1 MKTIVK
7 QLLCLFFLCSSLHLA
22 AQQSDEKAGSSKES
36 SKEPSNSTP
45 KMNILK
51 LNVSALPFR
60 NFSFQYER
68 VLQKNISLAL
78 GIRFMPEGNLPFKN
92 SLNDAANGD
101 RDVENAINNAQL
113 SNFSITPEFRFYV
126 GKKGY
131 GRGFYL
137 APYYRFASF
146 NVSSIPIEYNGGT
159 GTKSINLAGD
169 MKTHSGGLM
178 LGAQWFLGKSVT
190 LDWWI
195 LGAHYGAGK
204 GSLFGT
210 PSTPFTQLEQNDIRQ
225 TIEDIDLPV
234 GNIKAEVTSTSAKAI
249 FDGPWAGIRGAITL
263 GIRF

>member
-1 MKTIVK
+1 MKTIIK
-7 QLLCLFFLCSSLHLA
+7 QLLCLFFLCASLHLT
-22 AQQSDEKAGSSKES
+22 AQQSVEQVAKG
-36 SKEPSNSTP
+36 KEPEKEEKNSTQ

-51 LNVSALPFR
+51 VNVSALPFG
-60 NFSFQYER
+60 NFSLQYER
-68 VLQKNISLAL
+68 VLQKKISLAL
-78 GIRFMPEGNLPFKN
+78 GIGFRPEGKLPFKN

-101 RDVENAINNAQL
+101 QDIENAINNAQL

-146 NVSSIPIEYNGGT
+146 NVSTIPIEYNGGT
-159 GTKSINLAGD
+159 GTKSINLTGD

-178 LGAQWFLGKSVT
+178 LGAQWFIGKSVT

-204 GSLFGT
+204 GSLSGT
-210 PSTPFTQLEQNDIRQ
+210 PSAPFTQLEQNDIRQ
-225 TIEDIDLPV
+225 TIEDIELPV

-249 FDGPWAGIRGAITL
+249 INGPWAGIRAAITL

>member
-1 MKTIVK
+1 
-7 QLLCLFFLCSSLHLA
+7 
-22 AQQSDEKAGSSKES
+22 
-36 SKEPSNSTP
+36 
-45 KMNILK
+45 MNILK
-51 LNVSALPFR
+51 VNLSALPFG

-68 VLQKNISLAL
+68 VLQKKISLSL
-78 GIRFMPEGNLPFKN
+78 GIGFRPEGNLPFKN

-101 RDVENAINNAQL
+101 RDIENAINNAQL

-190 LDWWI
+190 IDWWI

-204 GSLFGT
+204 GNFEGK
-210 PSTPFTQLEQNDIRQ
+210 PAIPFTQLEQNDIRQ
-225 TIEDIDLPV
+225 TIEGIELPV
-234 GNIKAEVTSTSAKAI
+234 GTIKAEVTSTSAKAI
-249 FDGPWAGIRGAITL
+249 INGPWAGVRAALTL
-263 GIRF
+263 GFHF